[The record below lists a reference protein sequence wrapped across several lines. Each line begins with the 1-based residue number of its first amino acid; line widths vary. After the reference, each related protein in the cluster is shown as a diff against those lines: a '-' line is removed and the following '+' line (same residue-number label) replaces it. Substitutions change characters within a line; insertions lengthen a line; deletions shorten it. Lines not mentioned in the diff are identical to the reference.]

1 MENNKEKKSLK
12 IAMIL
17 LIILLVILL
26 CNFLV
31 KKYSNKDKTNNKAK
45 IENKKE
51 ENEKV
56 ENKEKNKKEN
66 NEHFHDHEEIEE
78 EQENLAIPK
87 VDSVESLEKLLKED
101 KVAILYTSKT
111 CPPCKEQKK
120 VYSKMMLEMNSNIKL
135 YAVEVTNEI
144 FFDFLDKENIEVTP
158 TTKIYKNGKEVYKV
172 EGKIS
177 QEKFLNE
184 YNK

>member
-12 IAMIL
+12 ITMIL

-31 KKYSNKDKTNNKAK
+31 KKYSNKEKTNDKAQ

-51 ENEKV
+51 
-56 ENKEKNKKEN
+56 KNDKS
-66 NEHFHDHEEIEE
+66 EHMHGHEEFTE
-78 EQENLAIPK
+78 EQEELAIPK

-120 VYSKMMLEMNSNIKL
+120 VYSKMVLEMNSNIKI
-135 YAVEVTNEI
+135 YAVEVTNEK
-144 FFDFLDKENIEVTP
+144 FFEFLDKEKIEVTP
-158 TTKIYKNGKEVYKV
+158 TTKIYKNGEEVYKA

-177 QEKFLNE
+177 QEEFLSE

>member
-56 ENKEKNKKEN
+56 ENKDNKTS
-66 NEHFHDHEEIEE
+66 EHFHDHEETNK
-78 EQENLAIPK
+78 EQEEFNIPK

>member
-1 MENNKEKKSLK
+1 MENNKENKSLK

-31 KKYSNKDKTNNKAK
+31 KKYSKKEKNNNKAQ

-51 ENEKV
+51 DNKKI
-56 ENKEKNKKEN
+56 ENKEKDN
-66 NEHFHDHEEIEE
+66 NENFHDHEEITK
-78 EQENLAIPK
+78 EQEELAIPK
-87 VDSVESLEKLLKED
+87 VDSVEKLENLIKED

-135 YAVEVTNEI
+135 YAVEVTNEK
-144 FFDFLDKENIEVTP
+144 FFEFLDKENIEVTP
-158 TTKIYKNGKEVYKV
+158 TTKIYKNGKEVYKA
-172 EGKIS
+172 EGIITE
-177 QEKFLNE
+177 EKFLKE